1 MPGWERIREIIQC
14 KSQFKIR
21 EKLGIL
27 GTGRRLLA
35 VLLLLSVS
43 FFGTGFAGLYLNWGL
58 KAPGGSKEL
67 LFTVP
72 KGVSTAWVA
81 AELHHR
87 GIIRSPGVF
96 CFYGYLHNFDKR
108 IVSGTYRL
116 SSDMPVPAIFELL
129 TRGGQVR
136 LRFTI
141 PEGLT
146 LNEIALRLERQGIVR
161 REDFLRAAAEGRFA
175 YPFLPKGLKG
185 PTRLEGYLFPDTY
198 EVFPGISAAAV
209 IDLMLRRFATV
220 TEEINLAAGA
230 ARQGLSLHQAVT
242 LASLVER
249 EAKLAT
255 ERPLIAGVLYNR
267 LRRGMP
273 LQVDATVE
281 YALGEHRERILYRDL
296 EVASPYNTYRVRG
309 LPPGP
314 IAAPGKA
321 SLLAVIYPQQTDYL
335 YYVAKPDGSHAFA
348 RTLAEHNANKHRYQ
362 PGP

>member
-1 MPGWERIREIIQC
+1 M
-14 KSQFKIR
+14 
-21 EKLGIL
+21 L
-27 GTGRRLLA
+27 T

-72 KGVSTAWVA
+72 KGVSTTWVA
-81 AELHHR
+81 AELHR
-87 GIIRSPGVF
+87 QGIIRSPGSF
-96 CFYGYLHNFDKR
+96 RFYSYLHNFDKK

-116 SSDMPVPAIFELL
+116 SSDMPVPVIFELL
-129 TRGGQVR
+129 TRGRQVSV
-136 LRFTI
+136 RFTI

-146 LNEIALRLERQGIVR
+146 LDEIALRLERQGIVR

-185 PTRLEGYLFPDTY
+185 PARLEGYLFPDTY
-198 EVFPGISAAAV
+198 EVFPGISAAEI
-209 IDLMLRRFATV
+209 IDRMLRRFAAV
-220 TEEINLAAGA
+220 AEEIDLAAGA

-267 LRRGMP
+267 LRRGML

-296 EVASPYNTYRVRG
+296 EVDSPYNTYRVRG

-314 IAAPGKA
+314 IATPGKA
-321 SLLAVIYPQQTDYL
+321 SLLAVIHPQQTDYL

-348 RTLAEHNANKHRYQ
+348 RTLAEHNANKQRYQ
-362 PGP
+362 PRP